1 MLVIYLTGSS
11 VCMAEPKIEDTDLPI
26 MGLATKKEQ
35 SFRSTLLVK
44 NLIYAALCAAALFM
58 PTVAF
63 AGPILHRQ
71 AHQQQRIYKG
81 VQNGSLTAKE
91 YRNLQR
97 RERSIAAQR
106 YRDVHDGGGLNR
118 YERQRLN
125 ARLNNLSHDIY
136 RYKHN

>member
-1 MLVIYLTGSS
+1 M
-11 VCMAEPKIEDTDLPI
+11 
-26 MGLATKKEQ
+26 
-35 SFRSTLLVK
+35 K
-44 NLIYAALCAAALFM
+44 NLIYAALCAAALLM

-63 AGPILHRQ
+63 AGPILHRE
-71 AHQQQRIYKG
+71 ANQQQRIYKG
-81 VQNGSLTAKE
+81 VQNGSLTVRE

-106 YRDVHDGGGLNR
+106 YRDVHDGGGLTH

-125 ARLNNLSHDIY
+125 ARLNNLSQDIY

>member
-1 MLVIYLTGSS
+1 
-11 VCMAEPKIEDTDLPI
+11 
-26 MGLATKKEQ
+26 MGLATKREQ

-44 NLIYAALCAAALFM
+44 NLIYAALCAAALLM

-63 AGPILHRQ
+63 AGPILHRE
-71 AHQQQRIYKG
+71 ANQQQRIYKG
-81 VQNGSLTAKE
+81 VQNGSLTVRE

-106 YRDVHDGGGLNR
+106 YRDVHDGGGLTH

-125 ARLNNLSHDIY
+125 ARLNNLSQDIY

>member
-1 MLVIYLTGSS
+1 M
-11 VCMAEPKIEDTDLPI
+11 
-26 MGLATKKEQ
+26 KK
-35 SFRSTLLVK
+35 
-44 NLIYAALCAAALFM
+44 LIYSALCAAALLM

-71 AHQQQRIYKG
+71 ANQQHRIYKG
-81 VQNGSLTAKE
+81 VQNGSLTVKE

-97 RERSIAAQR
+97 REQSIAAQR
-106 YRDVHDGGGLNR
+106 YRDIHDGGGLSR

-125 ARLNNLSHDIY
+125 ARLNNLSLDIY